1 VFRKHLASIKRKG
14 DSLQELMQLKLAYWE
29 DGYRQEEVRIPVFE
43 LVHKKLAQRFFV
55 IGYRLENDGLT
66 D

>member
-1 VFRKHLASIKRKG
+1 
-14 DSLQELMQLKLAYWE
+14 MQLKLAYWE

-55 IGYRLENDGLT
+55 IGYGLENDGLT